1 MGWKA
6 VEIGAMV
13 VGAAATVVG
22 GIASSKTSE
31 QKMKQEIAKQ
41 ITEQIAKK

>member
-1 MGWKA
+1 MVWKA

-31 QKMKQEIAKQ
+31 QKMKEEIAKQ
-41 ITEQIAKK
+41 ITEQLTKK

>member
-1 MGWKA
+1 MIWKA

-22 GIASSKTSE
+22 GIAGSKTSE
-31 QKMKQEIAKQ
+31 QKMKEEIAKQ
-41 ITEQIAKK
+41 IAEQIKKK

>member
-1 MGWKA
+1 MVWKA

-31 QKMKQEIAKQ
+31 QKMKEEIAKQ
-41 ITEQIAKK
+41 ITEQITKK

>member
-1 MGWKA
+1 MVWKA

-31 QKMKQEIAKQ
+31 QKMKEEIAKQ
-41 ITEQIAKK
+41 ITEQIKKK